1 MEQIKVIFFLL
12 ASFFGIEESKIA
24 ADKNTV
30 TIYPKDHKIE
40 IVQEHLFTIIQT
52 EKDTALTLA
61 QWEQL
66 SNWKENKLQWAKEL
80 ENFTNKNMTIE
91 NNEGVI
97 VPRISF
103 NYTDEKDLRALGI
116 WYDQEKNQY
125 SINNVPREHT
135 TSENGKLEGNYWF
148 FDGDNTY
155 SFTNEAFVDLPN
167 EYKKLK
173 LPISEILRD

>member
-1 MEQIKVIFFLL
+1 MEQIKIIFFLL

-30 TIYPKDHKIE
+30 TVYPEDHKIE

-66 SNWKENKLQWAKEL
+66 AKWKENKLSWAKEL
-80 ENFTNKNMTIE
+80 ENFTNKDVTIE
-91 NNEGVI
+91 NNEGTI
-97 VPRISF
+97 APRISF

-116 WYDQEKNQY
+116 WYNKEKNQY
-125 SINNVPREHT
+125 SINNIPRENT
-135 TSENGKLEGNYWF
+135 SSENGKLQGNYWT
-148 FDGDNTY
+148 FDGGSTF

-173 LPISEILRD
+173 LPITEILKD